1 MKPFLSLLLCSSIS
15 FASLN
20 SINSFKADF
29 TQSVTDD
36 KNATLLYSGSLAAQ
50 KPQNAVWHYLLPIQK
65 DVYINQYSVTIIE
78 PEIEQVI
85 VRKIETKFDFFNML
99 KNAKKTNSN
108 TYEAQYQNKKFII
121 KMQNDFIEEILYNDD
136 FENNVSIVFTNQ
148 KQNIKIKD
156 EKFVAEYPVDF
167 DVIRD

>member
-1 MKPFLSLLLCSSIS
+1 MKVFFSLLLCSSIG

-36 KNATLLYSGSLAAQ
+36 RNATLHYSGNLAAQ

-65 DVYINQYSVTIIE
+65 DVYINKYSVTIIE

-85 VRKIETKFDFFNML
+85 FRRIETKFDFFNMIQ
-99 KNAKKTNSN
+99 NAKKINSN
-108 TYEAQYQNKKFII
+108 TYEAQYQNKNFII
-121 KMQNDFIEEILYNDD
+121 KMQNNFIEEILYSDD
-136 FENNVSIVFTNQ
+136 FENKVSIVFTNQ
-148 KQNIKIKD
+148 KQN
-156 EKFVAEYPVDF
+156 YL
-167 DVIRD
+167 